1 MTILPKKKPPPKEKK
16 TDSSESETE
25 EVKVPSHP
33 PHPPNVTASNVAPPP
48 FIEER
53 QPFSSHCFP
62 PEEDYYDDMS
72 YEAEET
78 ASPPQRKQYGSPVH
92 AAKQREWDSPDMSG
106 YNSSEEYEPSRRIVY
121 DTEKERMF
129 EQTLKKE
136 RGFIIKRMESDGA
149 CLFRAIAD
157 QVYGDQEM
165 HSAARNLCMDYMV
178 KNMDYFSQYITE
190 DFTAYIN
197 RKRNDHCMGNHT
209 EMQAMAEMF
218 NRTIEVYQYDSEPIN
233 IFHGIY
239 KTDNAPIRLSYHQNV
254 HYNSVVD
261 PYEPSVGV
269 GLGLAGY
276 KPGLA
281 DRNLLSSVMLESEKP
296 LIEKAMLEDKMR
308 LSDMETTYDAIEE
321 AVAKESYLLWLK
333 EQTAQMGEGS
343 KKGESSSSV
352 VCSEGIAASHH
363 TPYLVPHSTA
373 AVTSAGKIVRTGLPS
388 SSAPLPVLTPA
399 SKVTPTER
407 LSRWSTTRGNLSPGR
422 CSPSNSPRDSPDSI
436 HHHCRESRSW
446 PCSRSSSVS
455 SGFRPISSAHS
466 TGSLIKGKSSSS
478 KRKDSYSSKGT
489 HARHSPYPPGVG
501 KRNRTGD
508 KSNHTTPAS
517 SPTVLP
523 GRSSLE
529 RESSNQVSKEGLRA
543 EATLPSPPGTS
554 ATGVQEVDLMTRYP
568 FEYSSFMDLPPSAL
582 GLEEWEDDT
591 ILAAVLAASQQE
603 YIDKLKQSK
612 DN

>member
-1 MTILPKKKPPPKEKK
+1 M
-16 TDSSESETE
+16 
-25 EVKVPSHP
+25 
-33 PHPPNVTASNVAPPP
+33 
-48 FIEER
+48 
-53 QPFSSHCFP
+53 
-62 PEEDYYDDMS
+62 
-72 YEAEET
+72 
-78 ASPPQRKQYGSPVH
+78 
-92 AAKQREWDSPDMSG
+92 
-106 YNSSEEYEPSRRIVY
+106 
-121 DTEKERMF
+121 
-129 EQTLKKE
+129 
-136 RGFIIKRMESDGA
+136 
-149 CLFRAIAD
+149 
-157 QVYGDQEM
+157 
-165 HSAARNLCMDYMV
+165 
-178 KNMDYFSQYITE
+178 
-190 DFTAYIN
+190 
-197 RKRNDHCMGNHT
+197 
-209 EMQAMAEMF
+209 
-218 NRTIEVYQYDSEPIN
+218 
-233 IFHGIY
+233 
-239 KTDNAPIRLSYHQNV
+239 
-254 HYNSVVD
+254 
-261 PYEPSVGV
+261 
-269 GLGLAGY
+269 
-276 KPGLA
+276 
-281 DRNLLSSVMLESEKP
+281 
-296 LIEKAMLEDKMR
+296 
-308 LSDMETTYDAIEE
+308 
-321 AVAKESYLLWLK
+321 
-333 EQTAQMGEGS
+333 
-343 KKGESSSSV
+343 
-352 VCSEGIAASHH
+352 CSEGIAASHH

-582 GLEEWEDDT
+582 GQFIVCVSVIVSVCALCVCVCVCVLCVFVCVCVCVLCVCVCCVCVLCVCCVCVCCVCICVCVCACVCVCVCVVCVCVCVCLCVCVCVCVSVCVCVCVCVCVDT
-591 ILAAVLAASQQE
+591 IQYTVSATNPHTHTHTHTHTHKHTIF
-603 YIDKLKQSK
+603 YF
-612 DN
+612 